1 MDRRPLSG
9 AYTYDAHGGYILMA
23 HSIMLRAGR
32 QALSFELPFAMG
44 AVL

>member
-1 MDRRPLSG
+1 MTG
-9 AYTYDAHGGYILMA
+9 AYSYDAHGGYILMP

-44 AVL
+44 PVL